1 MRMSTVTIHN
11 FRSIRHLTFGL
22 DGAVTLLGPNNHG
35 KSNVLSAIEFALTTG
50 TKPTGETFFALRPED
65 DPMWVDIAFTGLTSQ
80 EQTTFRRY
88 LQADG
93 GFCIRKTARLL
104 SRDTVET
111 AYNGYVEEPVESWL
125 QADSVRLLAERAEI
139 AKTPLVALVPPTGR
153 LTQAIV
159 QAAQEQYIAGERAN
173 LKFRRTLETSPML
186 GQKNVAGGV
195 LPEFFMVPAV
205 RDLAD
210 ETKIK
215 NTTVFGRLLSRAV
228 REMADRDPRFKEL
241 RDRLA
246 SVVQSLNRSPEGPD
260 ERPEQLV
267 ALEETIREEL
277 HHWGVGV
284 EIEVVPPVIEKI
296 FELGTNL
303 QLDDGVRTL
312 AEQKGHG
319 LQRAVIFAL
328 IRAWASVLRSSA
340 SNSASTSARAAS
352 ESVIFAIEEPEL
364 FLHPH
369 AQRKLARSIG
379 QIAATPHHQVL
390 VCSHSTHFVNLDH
403 YKGICIVSKPSA
415 QVGTVVRQC
424 NTDLFEEP
432 TDGDRKRR
440 FHMGHWLNPDRGE
453 MFFAK
458 RAVFVEG
465 ETEKVVLPYL
475 AEALGCLDNEVS
487 IIDCGA
493 KHNLPLYIA
502 IANAF
507 GIPYTVVHD
516 EDPVPDSVPGSMT
529 QEVFQGKIRTFKLN
543 EEIRQ
548 RIDSTVGRVCV
559 LSPDFEGAVGVS
571 RRRGDKVGKALA
583 ALEFFSETPMDQI
596 PETVRRAVKLAF
608 CERADQC
615 TTEDCRVCAQA
626 PALALV

>member
-1 MRMSTVTIHN
+1 MRISTVTIHN
-11 FRSIRHLTFGL
+11 FRSIRHLTFDLG
-22 DGAVTLLGPNNHG
+22 GSVTLLGPNNHG
-35 KSNVLSAIEFALTTG
+35 KSNILSAIEFALTTG
-50 TKPTGETFFALRPED
+50 TRPTEEMFYALRPED
-65 DPMWVDIAFTGLTSQ
+65 DSMWVDVTFADLTAQ
-80 EQTTFRRY
+80 EQTTFKRY

-104 SRDTVET
+104 GDTVET

-125 QADSVRLLAERAEI
+125 RADGIRLLTDRSEI
-139 AKTPLVALVPPTGR
+139 AKTPLAALVPPSGR
-153 LTQAIV
+153 LTLAIV
-159 QAAQEQYIAGERAN
+159 QAAQEQYTARDRAN
-173 LKFRRTLETSPML
+173 LQFRRALETSPLL
-186 GQKNVAGGV
+186 GQKNVAGGI

-246 SVVQSLNRSPEGPD
+246 SVILSLNRSPEGPD
-260 ERPEQLV
+260 EQPVQLV
-267 ALEETIREEL
+267 ALEETIRQEL
-277 HHWGVGV
+277 LHWGVGV
-284 EIEVVPPVIEKI
+284 EIEVLPPVIEKI

-303 QLDDGVRTL
+303 QLDDGVRTP

-328 IRAWASVLRSSA
+328 IRAWASVLRSAA
-340 SNSASTSARAAS
+340 SSSQSTSARAAS
-352 ESVIFAIEEPEL
+352 ESVVFAIEEPEL

-415 QVGTVVRQC
+415 QVGTLVRQC
-424 NTDLFEEP
+424 TMDLFEEP

-458 RAVFVEG
+458 RVIFAEG

-487 IIDCGA
+487 IMDCGA

-502 IANAF
+502 IGNAF
-507 GIPYTVVHD
+507 GIPYTVIHD
-516 EDPVPDSVPGSMT
+516 EDPVPDPAPSDMRP
-529 QEVFQGKIRTFKLN
+529 EVLQGKKRTFELN
-543 EEIRQ
+543 DEIRQ
-548 RIDSTVGRVCV
+548 GIDPTIGRVYV
-559 LSPDFEGAVGVS
+559 LRPDFEGAAGVS
-571 RRRGDKVGKALA
+571 RRKGEKVGKALA
-583 ALEFFSETPMDQI
+583 ALQFFSETPIDQI
-596 PETVRRAVKLAF
+596 PEPVRAAVKLAF
-608 CERADQC
+608 CGRAGEC
-615 TTEDCRVCAQA
+615 TTEDCHVCTHA